1 MARASVAWTLQLST
15 VRRVTAER
23 LEGART
29 SNRMLEKVGVA
40 RVGRR
45 MDDEARYSSASR
57 GPQLSAQ
64 RQGACGHYSR
74 PRCLPTGPDAG
85 EEAGLMTG
93 PCLA

>member
-45 MDDEARYSSASR
+45 MDDEDPLLLCEQRSSVECSTSGCLWPLFKAALPSH
-57 GPQLSAQ
+57 GP
-64 RQGACGHYSR
+64 
-74 PRCLPTGPDAG
+74 
-85 EEAGLMTG
+85 
-93 PCLA
+93 